1 MPIFDTESE
10 KMFYIKVVE
19 IFVSFPEGDGLHSD
33 DFQTV
38 RYARFTELLLLHLA
52 RKLQNVYLTFV
63 LYHVL
68 SIWHHYD
75 QYQLSFRS
83 WNCKAHVKH
92 ICCRWLTLGGLLVGE
107 IHHLQSTTTCDNGA
121 DVHVADTTPATNGT
135 EYAK

>member
-1 MPIFDTESE
+1 MTVLLENSFLPIFDTESE

-107 IHHLQSTTTCDNGA
+107 IHHL
-121 DVHVADTTPATNGT
+121 HHHL
-135 EYAK
+135 